1 MSLPTWN
8 KMAQNVKLSA
18 KKRYELLRTEIN
30 SISGG
35 DTEQSTAISTL
46 EGDVGNLKTDNT
58 TNKGDI
64 SDLKTRVGALEQA
77 LETNHPSQQE
87 GD

>member
-35 DTEQSTAISTL
+35 DTEQSSAISSL
-46 EGDVGNLKTDNT
+46 QSDVGDLKTDNT
-58 TNKGDI
+58 TNKEDI
-64 SDLKTRVGALEQA
+64 SDLKTRVSALEEA
-77 LETNHPSQQE
+77 LATNRPAQE